1 MESPPAPKA
10 EWLTLHINFDSD
22 KATIRPADI
31 PELQKAVE
39 FVNRYPGRKISIEG
53 HTDNVGNAKY
63 NQGLSE
69 RRAAAVKDYL
79 LKNGVTGGERITTVG
94 HGESKPVADN
104 ATPKGRFLNRRVE
117 VIAQP

>member
-1 MESPPAPKA
+1 
-10 EWLTLHINFDSD
+10 LTLHINFDTD
-22 KATIRPADI
+22 KATIRQADI

-39 FVNRYPGRKISIEG
+39 FVKQYPGRKMSIEG

-79 LKNGVTGGERITTVG
+79 LKSGVGAGERITTG
-94 HGESKPVADN
+94 GYGETKPIADN
-104 ATPKGRFLNRRVE
+104 ATPSGRFQNRRVE
-117 VIAQP
+117 LVVLPD